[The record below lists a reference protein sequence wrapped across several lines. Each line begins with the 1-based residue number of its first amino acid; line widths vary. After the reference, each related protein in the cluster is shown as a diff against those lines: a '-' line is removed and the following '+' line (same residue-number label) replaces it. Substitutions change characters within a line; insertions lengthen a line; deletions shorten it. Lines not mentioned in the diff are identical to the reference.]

1 MNNKYNIKSSPIW
14 PFEVVNF
21 LLEVKLEKE
30 KEIIKNHNSFGKTKE
45 EVEKFFQAYLEYKNI
60 LKEEVLPIYYEY
72 PTLEIAFKVG
82 NDEEDNQA
90 ELVRFIT
97 SIKVLKYD
105 RPLLNEDRGKIVE
118 EAILEILRDSF
129 VDLKD
134 NAEIKSLSHLLKLL
148 ENTGKT
154 AEEKLQLI
162 SLYENRYNFMLELE
176 EFTNRVIPI
185 FKAHYPII
193 SNDFDNAL
201 NLLEETRDLSAI
213 LPEVLTINF
222 PNAKETNISIGIF
235 SFNQLSVGYDNNIL
249 NYSIGI
255 YFFILGELKEKYSS
269 YEEALLSDLKALG
282 DNTRLSIMYNLG
294 KKPMYTQEL
303 AEKLD
308 LTPAT
313 ISHHIDILLN
323 NELISITMD
332 VEKGKRIYYE
342 INKNKLKSL
351 GLAIESIGEEK
362 ERSSDYGRKNQI
374 SIS

>member
-1 MNNKYNIKSSPIW
+1 M
-14 PFEVVNF
+14 
-21 LLEVKLEKE
+21 EKE

-176 EFTNRVIPI
+176 EFTNRVIPPI

-235 SFNQLSVGYDNNIL
+235 FLQPIICWL
-249 NYSIGI
+249 
-255 YFFILGELKEKYSS
+255 
-269 YEEALLSDLKALG
+269 
-282 DNTRLSIMYNLG
+282 
-294 KKPMYTQEL
+294 
-303 AEKLD
+303 
-308 LTPAT
+308 
-313 ISHHIDILLN
+313 
-323 NELISITMD
+323 
-332 VEKGKRIYYE
+332 
-342 INKNKLKSL
+342 
-351 GLAIESIGEEK
+351 
-362 ERSSDYGRKNQI
+362 
-374 SIS
+374 

>member
-235 SFNQLSVGYDNNIL
+235 SFNQLSVGYDNSIL

-303 AEKLD
+303 AEELD

-313 ISHHIDILLN
+313 ISHHIDILLK

>member
-235 SFNQLSVGYDNNIL
+235 SFNQLSVGYDNSIL

-303 AEKLD
+303 AEELD

>member
-148 ENTGKT
+148 ESTGKT

-235 SFNQLSVGYDNNIL
+235 SFNQLSVGYDNSIL

-303 AEKLD
+303 AEELD

>member
-303 AEKLD
+303 AEELD